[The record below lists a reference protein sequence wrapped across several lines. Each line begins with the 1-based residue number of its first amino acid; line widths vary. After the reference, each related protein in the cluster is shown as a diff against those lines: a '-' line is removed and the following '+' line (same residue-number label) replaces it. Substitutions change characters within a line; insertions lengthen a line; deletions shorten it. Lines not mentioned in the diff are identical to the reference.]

1 VPELAGAPASEPEGG
16 EQMGE
21 AATIK
26 ASVKAAVRA
35 LDNLLAEKTVPDG
48 IRLKVKELRGE
59 FSKTWAD
66 LESEAGGRTAEAAEN
81 SESNSVKFGESADG
95 VAEIIEDTAIAEAD
109 PARAPLKLKVK
120 LIKPGFGN
128 LKDNHWYDPDV
139 LKRDAKVFEGAKMH
153 IVNHDPAKKSE
164 ATEVSVV
171 EKILGFDDAGAPI
184 AQVAVFD
191 PYFAEKCRNREAQG
205 YLETLECSI
214 LGQGTSRPFEKD
226 GRVGKFI
233 ESITAI
239 ESVDWVTRAGAGGHA
254 LQIAESANSNIEGG
268 NMPEQENVE
277 VTTTIP
283 VTETPAQTATEP
295 VAEQT
300 ATPAPQPAH
309 LSEVEVT
316 NLLEAD
322 KTLSPL
328 TRVKLSERQYE
339 TAEALAA
346 AVTTEKAYLKE
357 LLGSGQP
364 FAMGA
369 TNPAPALSL
378 EERQKKAIEA
388 LDRTNQKYFHGG
400 K

>member
-1 VPELAGAPASEPEGG
+1 
-16 EQMGE
+16 M
-21 AATIK
+21 
-26 ASVKAAVRA
+26 
-35 LDNLLAEKTVPDG
+35 
-48 IRLKVKELRGE
+48 
-59 FSKTWAD
+59 
-66 LESEAGGRTAEAAEN
+66 
-81 SESNSVKFGESADG
+81 
-95 VAEIIEDTAIAEAD
+95 
-109 PARAPLKLKVK
+109 
-120 LIKPGFGN
+120 
-128 LKDNHWYDPDV
+128 
-139 LKRDAKVFEGAKMH
+139 
-153 IVNHDPAKKSE
+153 
-164 ATEVSVV
+164 
-171 EKILGFDDAGAPI
+171 
-184 AQVAVFD
+184 
-191 PYFAEKCRNREAQG
+191 
-205 YLETLECSI
+205 
-214 LGQGTSRPFEKD
+214 LGQEK
-226 GRVGKFI
+226 
-233 ESITAI
+233 
-239 ESVDWVTRAGAGGHA
+239 
-254 LQIAESANSNIEGG
+254 
-268 NMPEQENVE
+268 VE